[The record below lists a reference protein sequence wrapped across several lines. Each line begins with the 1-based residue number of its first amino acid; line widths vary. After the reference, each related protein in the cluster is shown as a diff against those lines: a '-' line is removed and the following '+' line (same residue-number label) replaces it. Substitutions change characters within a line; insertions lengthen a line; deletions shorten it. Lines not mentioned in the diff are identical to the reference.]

1 MKPCEAVWQ
10 SRRTELQR
18 KPGMSR
24 LDLPASTVLLPP
36 SQLRNLPK
44 PPMPHV
50 IVDLPSAPR
59 RKQDA
64 DPTALSRQ
72 VWQHDG
78 LAKEQGLHPVVELY
92 SHKSKTCK
100 RLSKLW
106 KKNTQLRD
114 DTLDGIYLIRVN
126 LLEHGPK
133 AVLLLT
139 HRVVLGVPLFVA
151 WNPLGQ
157 VLSPREFAGFDDSE
171 LEQPLSAF
179 FEDVVAGQPFRLAP
193 VKKEPRERH
202 TKKPTAPAQ
211 SATDAATPSSDATKT
226 HAATPKDAEPDAAT
240 KTSTTT
246 PSSDATKTG
255 VATPKDT
262 EPRDATEAEPAA
274 SSEEPA
280 AQAPRPASEL
290 DQDVEQSPLAPDP
303 NVVALSRQLDVYL
316 EKAGELAEQYLAEH
330 ELLTD
335 HSLESLVD
343 LDVHIREY
351 LVSADAPAEA
361 QRELQKIAGALA
373 VYLGETIRAC
383 SDATWYVDQERSSLV
398 QALRLRVQRRNDRE
412 DVAPAQIVLD
422 ALTSRSDTLFGRVAQ
437 LSGLLDSS
445 DEA

>member
-226 HAATPKDAEPDAAT
+226 GA
-240 KTSTTT
+240 
-246 PSSDATKTG
+246 
-255 VATPKDT
+255 ATPKDT

>member
-1 MKPCEAVWQ
+1 MKPCGRAG
-10 SRRTELQR
+10 SAC
-18 KPGMSR
+18 SH
-24 LDLPASTVLLPP
+24 LDLRASSVLVRP
-36 SQLRNLPK
+36 SQLLNLPK
-44 PPMPHV
+44 TPMPHV

-72 VWQHDG
+72 VWKHDK
-78 LAKEQGLHPVVELY
+78 LAKEQGLHPVLELY
-92 SHKSKTCK
+92 SHKSRTCK

-106 KKNTQLRD
+106 KKNDQLRD

-126 LLEHGPK
+126 LLKHGPR

-139 HRVVLGVPLFVA
+139 QRVVLGIPLFVA

-157 VLSPREFAGFDDSE
+157 VLSPREFAAFDDSE

-179 FEDVVAGQPFRLAP
+179 FEDVVAGKPFRLAP
-193 VKKEPRERH
+193 VKKEPRKRH
-202 TKKPTAPAQ
+202 TTKPTATAQ
-211 SATDAATPSSDATKT
+211 STGN
-226 HAATPKDAEPDAAT
+226 AATPKDAEP
-240 KTSTTT
+240 
-246 PSSDATKTG
+246 SDAK
-255 VATPKDT
+255 
-262 EPRDATEAEPAA
+262 EAEPAA
-274 SSEEPA
+274 PSDEEA
-280 AQAPRPASEL
+280 AQAHHPAPEA

-316 EKAGELAEQYLAEH
+316 EKAGELAEQYLAGH

-351 LVSADAPAEA
+351 LVSADAPPEA

-373 VYLGETIRAC
+373 VYLGETVRAC
-383 SDATWYVDQERSSLV
+383 ADATWYVDQSRNSLV
-398 QALRLRVQRRNDRE
+398 QALRLRVQRRDDTE

-445 DEA
+445 DEV